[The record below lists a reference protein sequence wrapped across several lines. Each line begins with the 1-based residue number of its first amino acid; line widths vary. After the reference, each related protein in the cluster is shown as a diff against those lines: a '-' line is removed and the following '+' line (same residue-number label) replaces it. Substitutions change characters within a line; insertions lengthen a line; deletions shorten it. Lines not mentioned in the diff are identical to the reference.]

1 MQDRSG
7 QQGHHDHVPVSK
19 LDSRNAKIIKSSSPA
34 LRRTQLPPTLHDAP
48 LYEMKANLF
57 KALAHPARVRI
68 LEILVAADGP
78 CPVSGLLTAL
88 DIEASLLSQHLS
100 VLRRHHVVTSTRSG
114 NAVTYELAHPQ
125 VADLLRVARSFLL
138 ERLTAQQEQLALA
151 TRLEAGR

>member
-1 MQDRSG
+1 M
-7 QQGHHDHVPVSK
+7 
-19 LDSRNAKIIKSSSPA
+19 
-34 LRRTQLPPTLHDAP
+34 PPTLHDAP

-88 DIEASLLSQHLS
+88 HIEASLLSQHLS